1 MRVLYGQDSTMKGR
15 VTEYTDYDLGQGHKR
30 LSLKSHMVNISG
42 FAHQAVSVTQLN
54 SAIVVRKQP

>member
-1 MRVLYGQDSTMKGR
+1 MKGR

-42 FAHQAVSVTQLN
+42 FAHQVVSVT
-54 SAIVVRKQP
+54 AT